1 MTGSYSGPRH
11 GPLYDMGALGF
22 VPGEVVCVTGAAS
35 GIGKATAL
43 GAAKAG
49 LNVAVWD
56 IDGPGAQ
63 ATADEIMAQG
73 GRARAVT
80 VDVFDGEQVERAWRE
95 TVALGPC
102 QYLVNNAGPRS
113 VSQGPFADRLL
124 EAVGSMEA
132 VAEGWL
138 TRCSGVAA
146 SLVNISSIAG
156 NLQGSG
162 KTVSAFYPTAKAA
175 IAGLTRHMATRYSGK
190 PRVNAVAPGITI
202 TPRIEP
208 MLASPAM
215 QGLAAR
221 VPVGRLGFP
230 EDMAHAVLFL
240 LSPAAA
246 YINGVVLPVD
256 GGVTLA

>member
-1 MTGSYSGPRH
+1 MEQRH
-11 GPLYDMGALGF
+11 GPLYDMSALGF
-22 VPGEVVCVTGAAS
+22 TPGEVICVTGAAS

-43 GAAKAG
+43 GAAKAR
-49 LNVAVWD
+49 LDVAVWD
-56 IDGPGAQ
+56 IDGLGAQ
-63 ATADEIMAQG
+63 GTADEIMAQG
-73 GRARAVT
+73 GRALAVT
-80 VDVFDGEQVERAWRE
+80 VDVFEGEQVERAWQE
-95 TVALGPC
+95 TLALGPC
-102 QYLVNNAGPRS
+102 HYLVNNAGPRS
-113 VSQGPFADRLL
+113 IAGGPFSERLL

-132 VAEGWL
+132 VTERWL
-138 TRCSGVAA
+138 EHCGDYAA
-146 SLVNISSIAG
+146 SMVNISSIAG

-162 KTVSAFYPTAKAA
+162 KTVSAFYPAAKAA
-175 IAGLTRHMATRYSGK
+175 IAGLTRHLATRLDGR

-202 TPRIEP
+202 TPRVEP
-208 MLASPAM
+208 MLAMPEM
-215 QGLAAR
+215 QDLAAR

>member
-1 MTGSYSGPRH
+1 MDQRH
-11 GPLYDMGALGF
+11 GPLHDMGALGF
-22 VPGEVVCVTGAAS
+22 APGEVICVTGAAS

-49 LNVAVWD
+49 LAVAVWD
-56 IDGPGAQ
+56 IDDPGAS
-63 ATADEIMAQG
+63 ATADEIAAKG
-73 GRARAVT
+73 GKALAIT
-80 VDVFDGEQVERAWRE
+80 VDVFDNQQVERAWRE
-95 TVALGPC
+95 TMALGPC
-102 QYLVNNAGPRS
+102 HYLVNNAGPRS
-113 VSQGPFADRLL
+113 VSEGPFAERLL

-132 VAEGWL
+132 VTERWL
-138 TRCSGVAA
+138 EHCGDHAA
-146 SLVNISSIAG
+146 SMVNISSIAG

-162 KTVSAFYPTAKAA
+162 KTVSAFYPAAKAA
-175 IAGLTRHMATRYSGK
+175 IAGLTRHLATRLDGK

-202 TPRIEP
+202 TPRVEP
-208 MLASPAM
+208 MLAMPAM
-215 QGLAAR
+215 QDLAKR
-221 VPVGRLGFP
+221 VAVGRLGFP

>member
-1 MTGSYSGPRH
+1 MAETYTGPRH

-22 VPGEVVCVTGAAS
+22 APREVVCVTGGAS

-49 LNVAVWD
+49 LSVAVWD
-56 IDGPGAQ
+56 IDGAGAL
-63 ATADEIMAQG
+63 ATADEIAEVG
-73 GRARAVT
+73 GKALAVT
-80 VDVFDGEQVERAWRE
+80 VDVFDSEQVERAWRE
-95 TVALGPC
+95 TLALGPC
-102 QYLVNNAGPRS
+102 LYLVNNAGPRS
-113 VSQGPFADRLL
+113 VSQGPFAERLV
-124 EAVGSMEA
+124 EAVGSMER
-132 VAEGWL
+132 VSERWL
-138 TRCSGVAA
+138 AHCGDHAA
-146 SLVNISSIAG
+146 SMVNISSIAG

-162 KTVSAFYPTAKAA
+162 KTVSAFYPAAKAA
-175 IAGLTRHMATRYSGK
+175 IAGLTRHQATRLDGK

-215 QGLAAR
+215 QDLAAR

-230 EDMAHAVLFL
+230 EDVAHAVLFL

-246 YINGVVLPVD
+246 YINGAVLPVD